1 MTARRK
7 RGFALLSVDR
17 RRELA
22 SQGGRAAQAA
32 GTAHQFTS
40 EEARIAGR
48 IGGVNVSADREH
60 MSRIG
65 ARGGQHRW
73 AKPTDSDPPADTAD

>member
-1 MTARRK
+1 MRTAKK
-7 RGFALLSVDR
+7 RGFALLSAER

-22 SQGGRAAQAA
+22 SLGGRAAQVA
-32 GTAHQFTS
+32 GTAHQFTP

-65 ARGGQHRW
+65 ARGGMRRW
-73 AKPTDSDPPADTAD
+73 AKRTEGEAPTHTAD

>member
-7 RGFALLSVDR
+7 RGFALLSVER

-65 ARGGQHRW
+65 ARGGKRRW
-73 AKPTDSDPPADTAD
+73 AKPTDSDTPADTAD